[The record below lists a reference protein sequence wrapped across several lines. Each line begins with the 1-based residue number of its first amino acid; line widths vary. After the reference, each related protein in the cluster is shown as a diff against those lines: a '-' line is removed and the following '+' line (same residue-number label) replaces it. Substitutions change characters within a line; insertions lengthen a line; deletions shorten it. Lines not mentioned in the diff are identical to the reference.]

1 MATKELNVRLQLK
14 YDLYSEWTTNNP
26 KLNKGEAALA
36 YIPTDSNMSVGNQTF
51 AGTTPP
57 NILMKIG
64 DGEHRY
70 NDLKFVSALA
80 ADVNSYAKL
89 SASDFEAQVKGLAS
103 AQMSEAVQANAG
115 AIAALQALVGS
126 DKVEDQIANAITAL
140 KLAETYAAKV
150 HTHAKSE
157 ITDFAHEHTVS
168 EITDFETKI
177 ASYDYATKTEAQGYA
192 SAVQG
197 KLDELDAYVGDIPTG
212 YTETTIVDY
221 INKKATETLSAAQG
235 GSSETAASVLQALND
250 YKGLNDPKVQGNT
263 DAIDAMKKDA
273 TIVTFKGLEDKMSSD
288 KTELQ
293 GKIDGEIARATGA
306 EEALAGRVKAIEDD
320 YLTSGDKTE
329 LQNQINLIM
338 NNPETKDVIDSI
350 SEFTQ
355 YIADHGT
362 IAEGFR
368 TDIDENKGDI
378 ADHEAR
384 IKSIEDKSIASGA
397 QVNVIETVKVNG
409 VALEVDGDKAVNV
422 TVPTGTL
429 ASKNEVSKSE
439 LASALKTEIE
449 GKAEASA
456 LAQTN
461 ETVSGNTGRIA
472 ALEAS
477 KDAYVSADATL
488 KSELEGKINA
498 IDNHSHANK
507 ALLDTYT
514 QTEANLAD
522 AVAKKHEHSNKTVL
536 DGITAEKVSAW
547 DAKADKSAYDE
558 TVATVADH
566 ETRIKAIEEVDTL
579 ILNCGN
585 SKF

>member
-14 YDLYSEWTTNNP
+14 YDLYSEWTKNNP
-26 KLNKGEAALA
+26 KLNRGEAALA
-36 YIPTDSNMSVGNQTF
+36 YIPTDSSMSVGNQTF

-64 DGEHRY
+64 DGEHNY

-89 SASDFEAQVKGLAS
+89 SASEFEAQVKGLAS

-126 DKVEDQIANAITAL
+126 DKVEDQIADAITAL
-140 KLAETYAAKV
+140 KLADTYAAKV
-150 HTHAKSE
+150 HTHTKSE
-157 ITDFAHEHTVS
+157 ITDFAHTHTVS

-212 YTETTIVDY
+212 YTEATIVEY
-221 INKKATETLSAAQG
+221 INKKAAETLSAAQG

-263 DAIDAMKKDA
+263 DAITAMKKDA
-273 TIVTFKGLEDKMSSD
+273 TIDTFKGIEDKMSSD
-288 KTELQ
+288 KSELQ
-293 GKIDGEIARATGA
+293 GKIDGEAARADAA
-306 EEALAGRVKAIEDD
+306 EKAIDEKVEAIKAD
-320 YLTSGDKTE
+320 YLKASDKTE

-338 NNPETKDVIDSI
+338 NNPDTKDVIDSI
-350 SEFTQ
+350 AEFTQ
-355 YIADHGT
+355 YVADHGE

-368 TDIDENKGDI
+368 TDIDGNKEDI

-384 IKSIEDKSIASGA
+384 IKAVEDMGIASGA

-409 VALEVDGDKAVNV
+409 TALTVTGKAVDIS
-422 TVPTGTL
+422 VPTGTL
-429 ASKNEVSKSE
+429 ASKNEVSKTE

-449 GKAEASA
+449 GKAEASD
-456 LAQTN
+456 LVETN
-461 ETVSGNTGRIA
+461 KTVSEHTGKIA
-472 ALEAS
+472 ALEAA
-477 KDAYVSADATL
+477 KDNYVGADATL
-488 KSELEGKINA
+488 KSELQGKIDA
-498 IDNHSHANK
+498 IDNHSHTNK

-522 AVAKKHEHSNKTVL
+522 AVSKKHEHSNKTVL

-547 DAKADKSAYDE
+547 DAKADKSAYDA
-558 TVATVADH
+558 TAATVADH
-566 ETRIKAIEEVDTL
+566 ETRIAAIEAVDTL
-579 ILNCGN
+579 ILNCGT

>member
-14 YDLYSEWTTNNP
+14 YDLYSEWTKNNP
-26 KLNKGEAALA
+26 KLNRGEAALA
-36 YIPTDSNMSVGNQTF
+36 YIPTDSSMSVGNQTF

-64 DGEHRY
+64 DGEHNY

-80 ADVNSYAKL
+80 ADVNEYAKL
-89 SASDFEAQVKGLAS
+89 TKADFEAQVKGLAS
-103 AQMSEAVQANAG
+103 AQMSEAVQTNAG

-126 DKVEDQIANAITAL
+126 DKVEDQIVNAITAL
-140 KLAETYAAKV
+140 ELAKTYAAKV
-150 HTHAKSE
+150 HTHTKEE
-157 ITDFAHEHTVS
+157 ITDFAHTHTVS
-168 EITDFETKI
+168 EITDFDTEVKK
-177 ASYDYATKTEAQGYA
+177 YDYATKTEAQGYA
-192 SAVQG
+192 STVQG

-212 YTETTIVDY
+212 YTEETIVAY
-221 INKKATETLSAAQG
+221 IDKKAAETLSAAQG

-273 TIVTFKGLEDKMSSD
+273 TIVTFKGIEEKMSSD
-288 KTELQ
+288 KSELQ
-293 GKIDGEIARATGA
+293 GKIDGEIARATDA

-320 YLTSGDKTE
+320 YLTSSDKE
-329 LQNQINLIM
+329 ALQAQINTIM
-338 NNPETKDVIDSI
+338 NNPDTEGAINSI
-350 SEFTQ
+350 NEFTQ

-429 ASKNEVSKSE
+429 ASKNEVSKDE
-439 LASALKTEIE
+439 LASGLKNEIE

-456 LAQTN
+456 LGQTN
-461 ETVSGNTGRIA
+461 KTVSSNTGRIA

-477 KDAYVSADATL
+477 KDAYVGADATL
-488 KSELEGKINA
+488 KSELQGKIDA

-522 AVAKKHEHSNKTVL
+522 AVAKKHEHTNKTVL

-579 ILNCGN
+579 ILNCGT